1 MRPHEGGAAPART
14 GTTPVEQPSATSDRS
29 PRRVNHTTGTR
40 IVSVTGTS
48 HRWMRRNRKSRVTL
62 SDVAVWTT
70 FTILTAAVLLAL
82 CMILVVIW
90 PTP

>member
-1 MRPHEGGAAPART
+1 
-14 GTTPVEQPSATSDRS
+14 
-29 PRRVNHTTGTR
+29 
-40 IVSVTGTS
+40 
-48 HRWMRRNRKSRVTL
+48 MRRNRKPRVTL